1 MNDYV
6 ERLCPV
12 EMPEA
17 WTWVSLIEEF
27 KAKERERRIREALA
41 NAPRSL
47 VRFAPEKGKLDCRL
61 KRMNEREP
69 KKLTEADV
77 KRAAQILDKAW
88 SEPYI
93 TLDEIMASLLAE
105 TNIERAAKLLKEA
118 GSGPPFTSG
127 VFLDTLLEDE
137 YYRIPEGGAEYE

>member
-41 NAPRSL
+41 SATSSL
-47 VRFAPEKGKLDCRL
+47 VRFAPEKGKIDCRL
-61 KRMNEREP
+61 KRMSERALR
-69 KKLTEADV
+69 KLTKADV
-77 KRAAQILDKAW
+77 TRAAQILDKAW

-93 TLDEIMASLLAE
+93 TLDEIVASLL
-105 TNIERAAKLLKEA
+105 ERR
-118 GSGPPFTSG
+118 G
-127 VFLDTLLEDE
+127 
-137 YYRIPEGGAEYE
+137 YRIPGRGSGK

>member
-41 NAPRSL
+41 SAPRSL

-69 KKLTEADV
+69 RKLTEADV
-77 KRAAQILDKAW
+77 KRAAQL
-88 SEPYI
+88 
-93 TLDEIMASLLAE
+93 LDE
-105 TNIERAAKLLKEA
+105 A
-118 GSGPPFTSG
+118 GNGPPFTSG
-127 VFLDTLLEDE
+127 VFLATLLEDGH
-137 YYRIPEGGAEYE
+137 YRIPEGGAGNE